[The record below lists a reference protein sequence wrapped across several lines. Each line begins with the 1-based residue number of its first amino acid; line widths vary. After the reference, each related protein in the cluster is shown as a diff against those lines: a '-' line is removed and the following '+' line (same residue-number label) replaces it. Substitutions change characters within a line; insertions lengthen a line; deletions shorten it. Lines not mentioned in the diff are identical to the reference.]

1 MNCSVYLHTVTT
13 EPGVEPLCYDFGAPG
28 NLQPRK
34 NGGYEIVYNDVS
46 PEGEEFL
53 NTIVSA
59 DDGTVSVSRKG
70 RTKTEFTL
78 ELEKKHICMV
88 STPIGNIALG
98 VQTHN
103 ITDEL
108 SPKGGSLFFSY
119 SLDAN
124 NQHLTDNSVKLTVI
138 NNDTL

>member
-13 EPGVEPLCYDFGAPG
+13 EPGLEPFSFEFGAPG
-28 NLQPRK
+28 RLKPRK
-34 NGGYEIVYNDVS
+34 KGGYEIIYRDVS

-53 NTIVSA
+53 NTIVAA

-70 RTKTEFTL
+70 STKTEFTL

-88 STPIGNIALG
+88 STPIGDIALG

-103 ITDEL
+103 IKDNL
-108 SPKGGSLFFSY
+108 SPQGGSLSFCY

-124 NQHLTDNSVKLTVI
+124 NQHLTDNSVKLTVVSCQ
-138 NNDTL
+138 TQ